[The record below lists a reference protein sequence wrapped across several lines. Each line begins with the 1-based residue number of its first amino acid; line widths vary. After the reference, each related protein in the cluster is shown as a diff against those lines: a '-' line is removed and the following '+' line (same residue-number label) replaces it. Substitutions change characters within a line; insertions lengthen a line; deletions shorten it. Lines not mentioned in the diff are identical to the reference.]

1 MTELRN
7 TETKLSYKIYYNF
20 QRKPR
25 KFKINKMNECNLKTN
40 AFKLKVKYKI
50 INSQG
55 SFILNEQIY
64 VY

>member
-7 TETKLSYKIYYNF
+7 TETKLSYKIYKKKPMHNF

-40 AFKLKVKYKI
+40 AFK
-50 INSQG
+50 G
-55 SFILNEQIY
+55 
-64 VY
+64 

>member
-7 TETKLSYKIYYNF
+7 TETKLSYKIYKKPMHNF

-25 KFKINKMNECNLKTN
+25 KFKINKMNECNLK
-40 AFKLKVKYKI
+40 VKYKI

-55 SFILNEQIY
+55 HLF
-64 VY
+64 